1 MNDEPI
7 RLTPLGSLHSMCR
20 HSNATH
26 YANVQGVHKRGSI
39 GVYFDAAGAV
49 VGSTIYKGK
58 DEQALLSKLH
68 SEVARRGVCFEPV
81 EEVLS

>member
-20 HSNATH
+20 HSDATH

-39 GVYFDAAGAV
+39 GVYFNAAGDV
-49 VGSTIYKGK
+49 VGCTIYKGK
-58 DEQALLSKLH
+58 DEQTLLWKLH
-68 SEVARRGVCFEPV
+68 SEIVRRGICFE
-81 EEVLS
+81 EVQ